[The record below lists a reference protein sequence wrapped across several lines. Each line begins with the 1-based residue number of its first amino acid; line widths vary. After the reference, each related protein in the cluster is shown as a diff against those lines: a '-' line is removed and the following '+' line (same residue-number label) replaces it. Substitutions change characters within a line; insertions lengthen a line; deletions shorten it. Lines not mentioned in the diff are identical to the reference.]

1 LQLLLLYRFVSFV
14 KEFYT
19 NKNVFHL
26 LDAAYKMLLGHSPDQ
41 KANFRDKQARLT
53 RPDLAGESD
62 VHAKLAEEHHSK
74 KPREAVNP
82 STNTK
87 AH

>member
-1 LQLLLLYRFVSFV
+1 
-14 KEFYT
+14 
-19 NKNVFHL
+19 
-26 LDAAYKMLLGHSPDQ
+26 MLLGNSPDQ
-41 KANFRDKQARLT
+41 KANFRDKQALIT
-53 RPDLAGESD
+53 RPDLQSESD

-87 AH
+87 SH

>member
-1 LQLLLLYRFVSFV
+1 
-14 KEFYT
+14 
-19 NKNVFHL
+19 
-26 LDAAYKMLLGHSPDQ
+26 MLLGNSPDQ
-41 KANFRDKQARLT
+41 KANFRTKQDLIT
-53 RPDLAGESD
+53 RPDLAGESE
-62 VHAKLAEEHHSK
+62 VHARLAEEHHSK